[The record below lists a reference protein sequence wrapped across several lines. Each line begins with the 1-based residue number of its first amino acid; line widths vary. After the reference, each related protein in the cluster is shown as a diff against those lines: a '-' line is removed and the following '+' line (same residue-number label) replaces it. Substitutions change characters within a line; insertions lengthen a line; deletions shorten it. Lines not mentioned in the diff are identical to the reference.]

1 MARQIGRVPVSR
13 RDFLSS
19 TLVGSAALVAPHPA
33 SADPQ
38 SRSRTPG
45 AFDPWLEIDRE
56 ALRHNVRVI
65 ARLTSGRPVLVVA
78 KNNAYGLGLAT
89 VGPILDPEREVW
101 GFAVVRTDEAMALRD
116 AGVKKP
122 IVLMAPVSSG
132 DLAELVSREVRVT
145 PFDAALIP
153 ALQEIARRRSR
164 PSTIQ
169 FYVDTGMSRL
179 GIPVQRM
186 APLLEAA
193 TRARD
198 VRVEAMFTELTEDA
212 PFDREQVARL
222 RAVADDFRR
231 RGGAATM
238 LHAAS
243 SAAVWHLPDAHL
255 DLVRPGL
262 GVYGGYVSA
271 EAMRQGE
278 LKCAY
283 RLRAPVMRMERLE
296 PGEGVSYHRR
306 WIAKEPTWIATLP
319 VGHVDG
325 YPSRSVDGGEV
336 MIGDQLYPV
345 IGTVSA
351 SHTILAIGAEPTVE
365 VGDIATLV
373 GGEHEAIH
381 PNTVAKRASWSE
393 YNMFMHLNPLLP
405 RRVV

>member
-1 MARQIGRVPVSR
+1 VPVSR
-13 RDFLSS
+13 RDFISS
-19 TLVGSAALVAPHPA
+19 AVAGSAALVAPRTA
-33 SADPQ
+33 SAEAQTQP
-38 SRSRTPG
+38 RAHG
-45 AFDPWLEIDRE
+45 AFDPWLEVDRE

-65 ARLTSGRPVLVVA
+65 SRLTSGRPVLVVA
-78 KNNAYGLGLAT
+78 KNNAYGLGLST
-89 VGPILDPEREVW
+89 VGPILDPEREVI

-122 IVLMAPVSSG
+122 IVLMAPVASG
-132 DLAELVSREVRVT
+132 DLPELVARDVRVT
-145 PFDAALIP
+145 PFDAALLP
-153 ALQEIARRRSR
+153 DLERVARRRST
-164 PSTIQ
+164 PAAIQ

-179 GIPVQRM
+179 GVPHHKM

-193 TRARD
+193 ARARD
-198 VRVEAMFTELTEDA
+198 LRVEAMFTELTEDA
-212 PFDREQVARL
+212 PFDREQVTRL
-222 RAVADDFRR
+222 RAVAADFRR
-231 RGGAATM
+231 RGGTPTM

-271 EAMRQGE
+271 EAMTRNE
-278 LKCAY
+278 LRCAY
-283 RLRAPVMRMERLE
+283 RLRAPVMRVERLE
-296 PGEGVSYHRR
+296 TGEGVSYHRR

-325 YPSRSVDGGEV
+325 YPARSVDGGEV
-336 MIGDQLYPV
+336 LIGGKLHPV

-351 SHTILAIGAEPTVE
+351 SHTIVAIGAEPAVK

-373 GGEHEAIH
+373 GGEDLAIH